1 MNKSVIILF
10 SFLLIIVFVTGI
22 FVSSYELF
30 PYEILKSIKN
40 NLIDTK
46 ILEQPIYYE
55 QNIDSLIHI
64 NSASNIQEKKIQL
77 KNFIWKDQYLNNLP
91 NIERNISDE
100 RYKNLDNLLEIEKLS
115 VSMEHDVDSIM
126 YLFKAKNS
134 NNELIIYHQGHRG
147 DFINGFEYI
156 QFFLNNNY
164 SVLAVSMPLLGM
176 NSSPII
182 DHTNFGKIQLQT
194 HNQLELLETTNFT
207 PMKFFFEPVNSG
219 INYLENNH
227 NFIKIHIVGISGGGW
242 MAAVYPA
249 LDDRIDTSISVA
261 GSVPLYLRSQSEN
274 FGDYEQHNLS
284 LYKITN
290 YLDLYTLAS
299 YGENRKFIQIFNKF
313 DPCCFHGESFFQ
325 YKDAIKKNISSF
337 ENGHFDI
344 FFDDTHK
351 EHKISNNALG
361 KIINSL
367 KND

>member
-10 SFLLIIVFVTGI
+10 SFLLIIVFVIGI

-46 ILEQPIYYE
+46 TLEPIYYE

-64 NSASNIQEKKIQL
+64 NSVSNIQEKKIQL
-77 KNFIWKDQYLNNLP
+77 KNFIWKDQYLDNLP

-219 INYLENNH
+219 INYLEKNY

-261 GSVPLYLRSQSEN
+261 GSVPLYLRSQAEN
-274 FGDYEQHNLS
+274 FGDYEQHHREF
-284 LYKITN
+284 YEIAN
-290 YLDLYTLAS
+290 YLDLYIMTS
-299 YGENRKFIQIFNKF
+299 YGENRKFIQIFNKY
-313 DPCCFHGESFFQ
+313 DTCCFSG
-325 YKDAIKKNISSF
+325 NISDTY
-337 ENGHFDI
+337 ENTIHKKLDSLGPGEFQIIH
-344 FFDDTHK
+344 DDTHK
-351 EHKISNNALG
+351 EHKISEFSLA
-361 KIINSL
+361 KIISIL
-367 KND
+367 